1 MKMKSSDILFIGFM
15 LFALFFGAGNLI
27 YPPTLGIESGTA
39 YWPAIFGFVLTGVG
53 IPVLTVTAISLVKNG
68 TIELGS
74 RVHPAFGLVFTS
86 VVYLAIGP
94 FFGIPRAANVA
105 YEMGVQPLV
114 PGGNTGVLLIFTLI
128 FFALVFLVSL
138 NPSKLV
144 DRVGQWLT
152 PLLLAAIVALVVGS
166 FFLLDGTV
174 QQPAEKYQASPFFT
188 GFLEGYLTMDAIAA
202 LAFGILVI
210 TALKDRGVT
219 DRRQLTAFTL
229 KVGIVTA
236 IGLTTVYASI
246 GWIGAK
252 MATEGSYT
260 NGGEILSGA
269 AQLMYGQTGT
279 LLLGVIVAL
288 ACFTTSVGL
297 TVACG
302 QFFSKTFPKL
312 SYKFVIFMV
321 TIGSFAVANLGL
333 EQIIAFSVPVLVF
346 IYPIAI
352 VLIALS
358 FANRLFNGSTFVYQ
372 GAILL
377 TAITSLYDGL
387 AAFGMDL
394 SSVEPLMQQL
404 PFFALGL
411 GWVVPALVGAL
422 AGGLLQLLVT
432 SNDRKVTN

>member
-1 MKMKSSDILFIGFM
+1 MKTRDTVFIGFM

-27 YPPTLGIESGTA
+27 YPPTLGIEAGTS

-53 IPVLTVTAISLVKNG
+53 IPVLTVTALSLVNNG
-68 TIELGS
+68 TIELGA
-74 RVHPAFGLVFTS
+74 RVHPLFGLIFTS

-114 PGGNTGVLLIFTLI
+114 NGGNSAVLLVFTLI
-128 FFALVFLVSL
+128 FFALVFWISL

-152 PLLLAAIVALVVGS
+152 PLLLAAIIALVIGS

-174 QQPAEKYQASPFFT
+174 QQPVEKYQSSPFTT

-219 DRRQLTAFTL
+219 DRRQLTRFTL
-229 KVGIVTA
+229 KVGAVTA
-236 IGLTTVYASI
+236 IGLTAVYTAI

-269 AQLMYGQTGT
+269 AQFMYGQPGT
-279 LLLGVIVAL
+279 LLLGIIVAL

-302 QFFSKTFPKL
+302 QFFSKTFSGL
-312 SYKFVIFMV
+312 SYKLVISIV
-321 TIGSFAVANLGL
+321 IIGSFAAANLGL

-352 VLIALS
+352 VLIALA
-358 FANRLFNGSTFVYQ
+358 FANRVFNGSTFVYQ

-387 AAFGMDL
+387 VAFGLDL
-394 SSVEPLMQQL
+394 SNLEPLMQQL
-404 PFFALGL
+404 PFFSLGL
-411 GWVVPALVGAL
+411 GWVFPALAGAL
-422 AGGLLQLLVT
+422 AGGLIQLLVT
-432 SNDRKVTN
+432 SNDKKLTN